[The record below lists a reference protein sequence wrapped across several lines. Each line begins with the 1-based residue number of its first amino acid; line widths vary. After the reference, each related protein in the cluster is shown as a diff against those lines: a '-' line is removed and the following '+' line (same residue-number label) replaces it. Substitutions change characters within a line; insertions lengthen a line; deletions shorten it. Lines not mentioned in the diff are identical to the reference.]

1 MVFHM
6 KRFTV
11 AILAMLLVLGLGA
24 QARADNATMS
34 YQLNWG
40 SPEVFGWWSDGAP
53 LDAEQSARY
62 GALINSADSP
72 YGFDAS
78 GLPSLG
84 EETAAGGQGSWGA
97 GIKISGS
104 SFMENLVHTLRLAY
118 TRSVEKPNTTADAL
132 AHLGNDA
139 LRVNNDWG
147 LELGID
153 HSYFIYE
160 NMAAF
165 IELGYVRMKLEDSG
179 WRDSGSGDSPH
190 DANDAWKAKLS
201 FQFSF

>member
-1 MVFHM
+1 MVLRM
-6 KRFTV
+6 KRFAV
-11 AILAMLLVLGLGA
+11 AILAMLLVLGFGA
-24 QARADNATMS
+24 PVRADNATMS

-40 SPEVFGWWSDGAP
+40 SPEVFGWWSDDAP
-53 LDAEQSARY
+53 LDLEQSARY
-62 GALINSADSP
+62 NALINGGDSP

-84 EETAAGGQGSWGA
+84 QDAAAGGQGSWGA
-97 GIKISGS
+97 GIKISGT

-118 TRSVEKPNTTADAL
+118 TRGVESPIQADNAL

-165 IELGYVRMKLEDSG
+165 IELGYVRMKLEDTG
-179 WRDSGSGDSPH
+179 WRDSGSGDSPY